1 VSPALGL
8 AILFILIGAQVAR
21 LVAPR
26 RLAYAWVLL
35 LAAIGLLAAE
45 LLATAAHFGGP
56 SLGVLHPV
64 ADVIGIVMCE
74 FAGALLSGRR
84 RVP

>member
-21 LVAPR
+21 LVAP

-74 FAGALLSGRR
+74 FAGALISGRR